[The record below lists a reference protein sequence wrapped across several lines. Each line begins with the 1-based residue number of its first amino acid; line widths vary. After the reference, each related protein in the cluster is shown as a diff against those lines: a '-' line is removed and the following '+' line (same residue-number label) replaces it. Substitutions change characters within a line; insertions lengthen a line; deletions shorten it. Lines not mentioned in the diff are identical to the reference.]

1 MVEYCNSYFD
11 EESGVHSVR
20 EIEIIQ
26 YKALLEEPQK
36 RNYIKSEDLK
46 L

>member
-1 MVEYCNSYFD
+1 MVEYFNSYFD
-11 EESGVHSVR
+11 EESGAHSVR
-20 EIEIIQ
+20 EIETVQ
-26 YKALLEEPQK
+26 HKALLEEPQK